1 MNGTYRVPLEPGQ
14 DPAQNPKVQALLRAL
29 DIGAEYSIIIHDG
42 SLVLGIGRGCK
53 AEIRNDYGTY
63 EAGRYCEIHATGGK
77 PKLRLLIRI
86 PAALRDHHHRC
97 GVLPP
102 PTLEELE
109 DSLKWAWHDYRES
122 TNPTPE
128 NNRLHELEIEYFEEM
143 IRLAQIKRFGK
154 IIKL

>member
-1 MNGTYRVPLEPGQ
+1 MNGAYRVPLEPGQ
-14 DPAQNPKVQALLRAL
+14 DPAQNPKVKALLRAL
-29 DIGAEYSIIIHDG
+29 DIGAEYTLTIHDVMDG
-42 SLVLGIGRGCK
+42 ASSPLVLICSNWDKPHNRWV
-53 AEIRNDYGTY
+53 EIR
-63 EAGRYCEIHATGGK
+63 AIGGK
-77 PKLRLLIRI
+77 PRPRPSIRI
-86 PAALRDHHHRC
+86 SAALRDHHHRC

-128 NNRLHELEIEYFEEM
+128 NNRLNELEIEYLEEM